1 MPLTDLIGSV
11 ARGVVLVPLLWI
23 IGVVLIVGG
32 AISLFRGRILTGII
46 LIIIGILLGGL
57 NVF

>member
-1 MPLTDLIGSV
+1 MLGSLLGAI
-11 ARGVVLVPLLWI
+11 ARGVVLVPILWV
-23 IGVVLIVGG
+23 IGVVLLVAGVV
-32 AISLFRGRILTGII
+32 ALVRGRLAVGII